1 MKININLI
9 YTSILFGLIV
19 FCLVE
24 YHNNNVL
31 ETRINSLNKNSIDF
45 NSEKTFKEDYYITQQ
60 SSDTNLILVVFAVL
74 ITFSGVFTYVNIL
87 ERWNAKMAE
96 INTERDKQN
105 KKYDNYEHNLKVL
118 KSELDFQIGL
128 IYSEKA
134 KNICKTDFIKS
145 LMLSFCSM
153 EKYSTVITE
162 NSNVKKDDCLKMLYL
177 ELDYINKKVMDN
189 DLFKV
194 ENLSFEVYKERID
207 RITKVLD
214 YKGLNMFN
222 RITSKIRINTSE
234 K

>member
-9 YTSILFGLIV
+9 YTLILFGLIV

-60 SSDTNLILVVFAVL
+60 SSDTNLILFVFAVL

-96 INTERDKQN
+96 INTERNKQN
-105 KKYDNYEHNLKVL
+105 KKYENYEHNLMVL

-134 KNICKTDFIKS
+134 KAILKTDFIKS

-153 EKYSTVITE
+153 EKHS
-162 NSNVKKDDCLKMLYL
+162 
-177 ELDYINKKVMDN
+177 
-189 DLFKV
+189 
-194 ENLSFEVYKERID
+194 
-207 RITKVLD
+207 
-214 YKGLNMFN
+214 
-222 RITSKIRINTSE
+222 
-234 K
+234 

>member
-1 MKININLI
+1 MKININII
-9 YTSILFGLIV
+9 YTSILFCLIV
-19 FCLVE
+19 FCFVQ
-24 YHNNNVL
+24 YHKNNVL

-45 NSEKTFKEDYYITQQ
+45 DSEKTFKEDYYITQQ

-87 ERWNAKMAE
+87 ERWNSKMAE

-105 KKYDNYEHNLKVL
+105 EKYKDYEHNLMVL
-118 KSELDFQIGL
+118 KSELDYQIGL

-134 KNICKTDFIKS
+134 ISLLKTDFIKS

-153 EKYSTVITE
+153 EKHCSVINE
-162 NSNVKKDDCLKMLYL
+162 NFDVTKYDSLKMLNL
-177 ELDYINKKVMDN
+177 ELKHINEMVKDD
-189 DLFKV
+189 DLFNV
-194 ENLSFEVYKERID
+194 RELSFEVYKDRID

-214 YKGLNMFN
+214 YEGLNMFN
-222 RITSKIRINTSE
+222 RIISKIRIINAE